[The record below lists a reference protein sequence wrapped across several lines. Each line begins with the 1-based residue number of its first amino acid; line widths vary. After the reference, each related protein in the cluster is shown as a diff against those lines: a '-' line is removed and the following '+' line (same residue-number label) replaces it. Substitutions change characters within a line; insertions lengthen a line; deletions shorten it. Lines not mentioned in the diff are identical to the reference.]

1 MTYKMLKK
9 IFAPI
14 CKWFPGQLP
23 GGILRDAGEVN
34 GSAELQ
40 ELVAQERA
48 QEPLCKGKCK
58 VIYITVYKTLWILT
72 KPFCKV
78 LPPFGR

>member
-1 MTYKMLKK
+1 MTYKMLK
-9 IFAPI
+9 IAFAPL

-23 GGILRDAGEVN
+23 GGILRDADEVN
-34 GSAELQ
+34 ESAELQ
-40 ELVAQERA
+40 ELVAQERL
-48 QEPLCKGKCK
+48 QEPLCKGKCFLK
-58 VIYITVYKTLWILT
+58 VFYKTMWILM